1 MVAAENLIVNLR
13 TPQLIRNSVR
23 HHKIINTPTRILLTR
38 LKAVAPP
45 AVLNLLR
52 MQITEAVRKTRS
64 LQLTELSTLLIRKA
78 CILAVSLRI
87 LQINLLSRHIQITAD
102 NNRLLCIQLLQI
114 STEHILPHHAVI
126 KTRQAILGIRR
137 IHRHQ
142 IKALKLQ
149 RNHTTF
155 LIVLLLPQAI
165 GNSQR
170 LNPRKNSSTAV
181 SLTLRTVPILLVAGE
196 YKIRLLALHLRFL
209 QANNIRRSLLQKFG
223 KALRHAGTQTVNIP
237 GI

>member
-1 MVAAENLIVNLR
+1 
-13 TPQLIRNSVR
+13 
-23 HHKIINTPTRILLTR
+23 
-38 LKAVAPP
+38 
-45 AVLNLLR
+45 
-52 MQITEAVRKTRS
+52 MQITETVRKACS

-102 NNRLLCIQLLQI
+102 NNRLLSIQLLQI

-142 IKALKLQ
+142 IKAPKLQ
-149 RNHTTF
+149 RNHTPF
-155 LIVLLLPQAI
+155 LIVLLLAQAI
-165 GNSQR
+165 DNSQR
-170 LNPRKNSSTAV
+170 LNLRKNSCTAV
-181 SLTLRTVPILLVAGE
+181 ALALRTVPILLIAGE
-196 YKIRLLALHLRFL
+196 HKIRLLALHLRFL
-209 QANNIRRSLLQKFG
+209 QANNIRRSLLQKIG